1 MIAGRAKRLD
11 KVCYERRLRG
21 RTVLGR
27 PVLGSLRRWTG
38 TEQLIGLET
47 GTSKV
52 EAKHAGFVPYQ
63 DLLQIHDRRV

>member
-21 RTVLGR
+21 KAVLGR
-27 PVLGSLRRWTG
+27 PVLGSLRRWTAK
-38 TEQLIGLET
+38 EQLTGLET

-52 EAKHAGFVPYQ
+52 EARWKQSMQALFPIKSVA
-63 DLLQIHDRRV
+63 DT